1 MKKQPLVFENIKKGV
16 TSMKLCKRF
25 VSFLLCLVIMITGL
39 VGYIPGSATDALL
52 NENQSIADTQMRP
65 ESLSGSTI
73 VDSNIAVGG
82 TAQVG
87 SEKIQLPD
95 IVKEDI
101 NASQFIGRS
110 PAKETNLNTFVF
122 KNQDGTQTMKVYSHP
137 VKYIDEIGGIQD
149 ISTGIKVNKD
159 AFYQDVLNNRKEP
172 FCSSCKASLSGY
184 TENITIPGN

>member
-1 MKKQPLVFENIKKGV
+1 MTDSSKYALYQELIKVVGP
-16 TSMKLCKRF
+16 
-25 VSFLLCLVIMITGL
+25 GL
-39 VGYIPGSATDALL
+39 Y
-52 NENQSIADTQMRP
+52 
-65 ESLSGSTI
+65 
-73 VDSNIAVGG
+73 
-82 TAQVG
+82 
-87 SEKIQLPD
+87 
-95 IVKEDI
+95 EDI
-101 NASQFIGRS
+101 NASRFIGRS

-149 ISTGIKVNKD
+149 ISTDIKVNKD